1 MTNELNAYFSDTEL
15 LKKLSDVT
23 RVVDP
28 FEKKVYEYRN
38 HELAVNEL
46 HCFDFWNK
54 NQVCEN
60 CISMRAYRDNST
72 YVKIEYTQEK
82 TYLVTAVPLGADN
95 KKIVIEIIKDITNS
109 ILFDSVDDPDTNSSG
124 IHALIDNMNKLAF
137 SDSLTGLY
145 NRRYINEKLPVDL
158 LNSALSSKE
167 ISVIM
172 VDLDFFKAVNDT
184 YGHLAGDHTLKSIAI
199 TLSGCVKR
207 SSDWVAR
214 FGGEEFLVCMPGA
227 SLEKAKSAAE
237 CMRAS
242 VEHTPIIYKGEEFNI
257 TASFGVYNLQLPGTE
272 NMDELINHA
281 DEKLYLAKN
290 RGRNRVE

>member
-1 MTNELNAYFSDTEL
+1 MVNELSAYLTDTEL
-15 LKKLSDVT
+15 LNKLSDVT

-28 FEKKVYEYRN
+28 FEKKVYEYKN
-38 HELAVNEL
+38 EEVAVNEL
-46 HCFDFWNK
+46 HCFDFWGK

-72 YVKIEYTQEK
+72 YVKIEYAQEK
-82 TYLVTAVPLGADN
+82 TYLITAVPLEAES
-95 KKIVIEIIKDITNS
+95 KRIVIEIIKDITNS
-109 ILFDSVDDPDTNSSG
+109 ILFDTVDGLDTDSSG

-137 SDSLTGLY
+137 SDPLTGLY

-167 ISVIM
+167 ISIIM
-172 VDLDFFKAVNDT
+172 ADLDFFKTVNDT

-227 SLEKAKSAAE
+227 SFEKAKSAAE

-242 VEHTPIIYKGEEFNI
+242 IEHTPIIYKGEEFNM

-272 NMDELINHA
+272 SIDELINNA
-281 DEKLYLAKN
+281 DKKLYLAKSL
-290 RGRNRVE
+290 GRNRVE